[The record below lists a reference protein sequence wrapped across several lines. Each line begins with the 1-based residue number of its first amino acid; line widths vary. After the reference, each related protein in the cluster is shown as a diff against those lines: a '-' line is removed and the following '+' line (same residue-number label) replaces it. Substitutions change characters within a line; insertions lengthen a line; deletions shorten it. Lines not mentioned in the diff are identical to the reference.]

1 MPRSTQRLNGL
12 ACGFD
17 LFAEDAA
24 EGFFELGG
32 FAFDVL
38 AEGFVDEG
46 LIADGSA
53 GGVGLFEEMVDEVF
67 VEADGDA
74 GLALRFRFWWGDSS
88 ALTFAEIVL
97 AFHRF
102 SSYCQRSWA

>member
-1 MPRSTQRLNGL
+1 MLWGYGL

-24 EGFFELGG
+24 EGFFQLRC

-46 LIADGSA
+46 LVADGSA
-53 GGVGLFEEMVDEVF
+53 GGVSLFEEVVDEVF

-74 GLALRFRFWWGDSS
+74 GFAFRGRFWWGDSS
-88 ALTFAEIVL
+88 ALSFEEIY
-97 AFHRF
+97 
-102 SSYCQRSWA
+102 SP